1 MSRQFLFLIPMATA
15 GVALL
20 LSTGLSLAVSSTYTD
35 VESCRSHDTEWDEL
49 LCLCDGPDGL
59 AGILHYVEGKAFTV
73 FGKSG
78 GKSEIDDPPVNADD
92 DPIAVGG
99 ESKIFGPTIEWVRS
113 DGGEVC
119 AAIVRVSTKQGS
131 SSTPS

>member
-1 MSRQFLFLIPMATA
+1 RLRYNPATNSSIQPARSCCCSRGSISPPPRAIRQHEPRINFAMMSRQFLFLIPMATA

-78 GKSEIDDPPVNADD
+78 GKS
-92 DPIAVGG
+92 
-99 ESKIFGPTIEWVRS
+99 
-113 DGGEVC
+113 
-119 AAIVRVSTKQGS
+119 
-131 SSTPS
+131 